1 MGNQILKD
9 GILEILGGEGSLS
22 VSQLATKLACSNQM
36 AMEAVDEMDDQGL
49 LVSSVEGT
57 AVKYSLANQADAMR
71 PEQEVFKPSQPKP
84 TVEAR
89 ADGKLATVKLMVI
102 EALNDVPNQTMTR
115 AQLLTTFKTVPAA
128 VLDNCLQKMKADKS
142 LHSVGR
148 GVFKLGSM
156 PVSDA
161 ADAIE
166 KVVNQ
171 AFEAKPE
178 NKALAEEKPKAAIA
192 APVAEQLTT
201 SNKLID
207 VGTAIYGEPILPEM
221 SFMPGLVIDRLACFD
236 DGTTAV
242 ILNDGQELIFNP
254 VDAKRI
260 YRHMYRFFN

>member
-1 MGNQILKD
+1 MGNQALKD
-9 GILEILGGEGSLS
+9 KILEVLGSEGGLS
-22 VSQLATKLACSNQM
+22 VSQLAEKLICANQKV
-36 AMEAVDEMDDQGL
+36 MEAVDELDDQGL
-49 LVSSVEGT
+49 LDSSINGS
-57 AVKYSLANQADAMR
+57 AVVYSLVSQADAKR
-71 PEQEVFKPSQPKP
+71 PEKEVFKPSQPKP

-178 NKALAEEKPKAAIA
+178 NKALTEEKPETVIA
-192 APVAEQLTT
+192 VPVAEQLTA
-201 SNKLID
+201 SNKNTD
-207 VGTAIYGEPILPEM
+207 VGNAQDCEQILPAM
-221 SFMPGLVIDRLACFD
+221 TLMHGLVIDRLACFD
-236 DGTTAV
+236 DGTTTV